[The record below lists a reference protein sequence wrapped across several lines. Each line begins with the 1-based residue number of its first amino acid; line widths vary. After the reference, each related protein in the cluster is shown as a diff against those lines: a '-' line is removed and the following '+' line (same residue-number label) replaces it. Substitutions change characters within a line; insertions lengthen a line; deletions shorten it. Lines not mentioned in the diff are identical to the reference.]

1 MNVNQRM
8 LTMKKLLLAAVLT
21 ALTSTAFAEGFEGLD
36 ISAGVSDQH
45 INFGG
50 GSQTNN
56 GGSFEVFND
65 VGKTNVNG
73 NFNFGYNLKYQDKF
87 ILGVQASLQ
96 PISSDTAYVQ
106 KTPGTVSSN
115 KLDSRYDLSFLP
127 GYLITPETLVYGKIG
142 YSYAKRDIANVNGAW
157 SSSLN
162 YNGYVVGLGLKS
174 FELGELVNL
183 HHLYGFAEINYADY
197 GKQIYSVVNTSGA
210 SVVSSS
216 LKMDM
221 TTGIVGIGFVF

>member
-73 NFNFGYNLKYQDKF
+73 NGDDDFVKYEP
-87 ILGVQASLQ
+87 SE
-96 PISSDTAYVQ
+96 TA
-106 KTPGTVSSN
+106 N
-115 KLDSRYDLSFLP
+115 K
-127 GYLITPETLVYGKIG
+127 
-142 YSYAKRDIANVNGAW
+142 
-157 SSSLN
+157 
-162 YNGYVVGLGLKS
+162 KS
-174 FELGELVNL
+174 QRTESEEYEG
-183 HHLYGFAEINYADY
+183 D
-197 GKQIYSVVNTSGA
+197 
-210 SVVSSS
+210 
-216 LKMDM
+216 
-221 TTGIVGIGFVF
+221 